1 MAASRSKSPI
11 DPKKTAACHA
21 LCARFLHLSFQ
32 FYNLYQRTTFIQFTQ
47 LQRCYRRGSK
57 KKSHVKRTEAPKDI
71 KGEVPIIVCRRKEFN
86 FYKEQKYSK
95 YKPIPLVSKGWHH
108 YKSKGDYFYIVTK
121 EAYSESFKEKEKK
134 EEEEAHDSFERFGL
148 NPQIIDILKRY
159 NITKPLKIQKIGIPK
174 ILNGANTVIAAETG
188 CGKTLTYLLP
198 MIDEI
203 LRWKELVGHRYNTP
217 LGLIVTP
224 TRELAFQIGLEAKKI
239 CQYLGVR
246 TITVT
251 GGKTKKIMLNP
262 PVGEVD
268 IVVASFGVISKLTT
282 TKIYKLDMVRHL
294 VLDEADAL
302 FHETFEEKLQIFL
315 RKVPLGFSQN
325 PDDNKLPISAQFTLA
340 SATMPSRMS
349 KVLRDIIN
357 VESLEHV
364 TSNKLHHIL
373 VPQKF
378 IRIGPNDKPAA
389 LLKYIKP
396 KVANKEQVIIFN
408 NNNNTCNW
416 ISMFLNNS
424 NIQTVSLNGDMLLYE
439 RQNKYA
445 SFKSGKCYVLC
456 TTNAGSRGLDTV
468 TVRHVLNYEFPNAT
482 ADYIHRC
489 GRTGRI
495 GNVKDCRV
503 DNFISTL
510 NDITVV
516 QKIERAVR
524 KSKPIP
530 IFNIHKP
537 KEEDDV
543 YEPLESQIEMEEEQE
558 FSIPY

>member
-1 MAASRSKSPI
+1 MFSR
-11 DPKKTAACHA
+11 
-21 LCARFLHLSFQ
+21 
-32 FYNLYQRTTFIQFTQ
+32 FYNLYQRTAFIQFTQ

-57 KKSHVKRTEAPKDI
+57 KKNYIKRTEAPKDI
-71 KGEVPIIVCRRKEFN
+71 KGEVPIIVCKRKEFN
-86 FYKEQKYSK
+86 FYEGQEYSK
-95 YKPIPLVSKGWHH
+95 YKPIPLASKGWHH
-108 YKSKGDYFYIVTK
+108 YKSKGDYFYIYPLTNVTK
-121 EAYSESFKEKEKK
+121 EAFDESFKEKEKEK
-134 EEEEAHDSFERFGL
+134 EEEEEEAHNSFERLGL

-159 NITKPLKIQKIGIPK
+159 SITKPLKIQKIGIPK

-203 LRWKELVGHRYNTP
+203 LRWKELVENRYNTP

-239 CQYLGVR
+239 CQYLGIR
-246 TITVT
+246 TKTIT
-251 GGKTKKIMLNP
+251 GGKTKKMMLDP
-262 PVGEVD
+262 PIGEVD

-302 FHETFEEKLQIFL
+302 FHETFEDKLQ
-315 RKVPLGFSQN
+315 
-325 PDDNKLPISAQFTLA
+325 
-340 SATMPSRMS
+340 
-349 KVLRDIIN
+349 

-378 IRIGPNDKPAA
+378 IRMGPSDKPAA

-408 NNNNTCNW
+408 NSNNTCNW

-424 NIQTVSLNGDMLLYE
+424 NIQTVSLNGDMHLYE

-445 SFKSGKCYVLC
+445 SFKSGKCCVLC

-468 TVRHVLNYEFPNAT
+468 AVRHVLNYEFPNAT
-482 ADYIHRC
+482 ADYIQ
-489 GRTGRI
+489 RI
-495 GNVKDCRV
+495 GATPRARRGPSGGDKQRNPPHRDGMRPRRES
-503 DNFISTL
+503 DR
-510 NDITVV
+510 ITSPQVG
-516 QKIERAVR
+516 AVR
-524 KSKPIP
+524 KEIAARK
-530 IFNIHKP
+530 KYWLG
-537 KEEDDV
+537 EEKIAENTRSRSRSILQLSAQCDV
-543 YEPLESQIEMEEEQE
+543 IGS
-558 FSIPY
+558 SGHN

>member
-1 MAASRSKSPI
+1 MFSR
-11 DPKKTAACHA
+11 
-21 LCARFLHLSFQ
+21 
-32 FYNLYQRTTFIQFTQ
+32 FYNLYQRTAFIQFTQ
-47 LQRCYRRGSK
+47 LQRCYRKSFK
-57 KKSHVKRTEAPKDI
+57 KKSYVKRTEAPKDI

-86 FYKEQKYSK
+86 FYEGQEYSK

-108 YKSKGDYFYIVTK
+108 YKSKGDYFYIYPLTNVTK
-121 EAYSESFKEKEKK
+121 EAYSKSFKEKK
-134 EEEEAHDSFERFGL
+134 EEEEEELHDSFKYFGL
-148 NPQIIDILKRY
+148 NPQLIDILKRY
-159 NITKPLKIQKIGIPK
+159 SITKPLKIQKIGIPK

-198 MIDEI
+198 MIDEV

-239 CQYLGVR
+239 CQYLGIR
-246 TITVT
+246 TKTIT
-251 GGKTKKIMLNP
+251 GGKTKKMMLDP
-262 PVGEVD
+262 PVEEVD

-315 RKVPLGFSQN
+315 RKVPLGFVQN

-349 KVLRDIIN
+349 EVLEDIIN
-357 VESLEHV
+357 VQSLEHV

-378 IRIGPNDKPAA
+378 IRVGPSDKPTA
-389 LLKYIKP
+389 LLKYIKS

-408 NNNNTCNW
+408 NSNTTCNW
-416 ISMFLNNS
+416 VSMFLNNS
-424 NIQTVSLNGDMLLYE
+424 NIQTVSLNGDMELYD

-445 SFKSGKCYVLC
+445 SFKSGKSYVLC

-495 GNVKDCRV
+495 GNIKDCRV

-510 NDITVV
+510 NDIAVV

-530 IFNIHKP
+530 IFDIRVP

-543 YEPLESQIEMEEEQE
+543 YEPFGSQIETEEKQE

>member
-1 MAASRSKSPI
+1 MNRLS
-11 DPKKTAACHA
+11 
-21 LCARFLHLSFQ
+21 HL
-32 FYNLYQRTTFIQFTQ
+32 FYNLYQRTAFIQFTQ

-57 KKSHVKRTEAPKDI
+57 KKNVKRTEAPKDI

-86 FYKEQKYSK
+86 FYEGQEYSK
-95 YKPIPLVSKGWHH
+95 YKPIPLASKGWHH
-108 YKSKGDYFYIVTK
+108 YKSKGDYFYIYPLTNVTK
-121 EAYSESFKEKEKK
+121 EAYGESFKEKEKE
-134 EEEEAHDSFERFGL
+134 EEEEAHDSFEHLGL

-159 NITKPLKIQKIGIPK
+159 SITKPLKIQKIGIPK

-203 LRWKELVGHRYNTP
+203 LRWKELVEHQYNTP

-239 CQYLGVR
+239 CQYLGIR
-246 TITVT
+246 TKIIT
-251 GGKTKKIMLNP
+251 GGKTKKIMLDP
-262 PVGEVD
+262 PVRKVD
-268 IVVASFGVISKLTT
+268 IVIASFGVISKLTT

-302 FHETFEEKLQIFL
+302 FHETFEDKLQIFL
-315 RKVPLGFSQN
+315 RRVPLGFVQN
-325 PDDNKLPISAQFTLA
+325 SNDNKLPISAQFTLA
-340 SATMPSRMS
+340 SATMPSRIS
-349 KVLRDIIN
+349 EVLKDIIN
-357 VESLEHV
+357 VQSLEHV
-364 TSNKLHHIL
+364 TSKKLHHIL

-378 IRIGPNDKPAA
+378 IRVGPSDKPAA

-408 NNNNTCNW
+408 NSNNTCNW
-416 ISMFLNNS
+416 VSMFLNKS
-424 NIQTVSLNGDMLLYE
+424 NIQTVSLNGDMQLYE

-445 SFKSGKCYVLC
+445 SFKSGKCRVLC

-468 TVRHVLNYEFPNAT
+468 SVRHVLNYEFPNAT

-489 GRTGRI
+489 GRTGRV
-495 GNVKDCRV
+495 GNIKDCRV

-510 NDITVV
+510 NDIAIV

-530 IFNIHKP
+530 IFNIHES

-543 YEPLESQIEMEEEQE
+543 YEPLGSQIEMEEKQE